1 MHYPMTI
8 AGLER
13 QLPLCKLN
21 DQLHIAAFIMFG
33 DTELTTACAQ
43 ALLDIAPEYD
53 YLLTAEAKSIPLIH
67 EMARLHGDAKY
78 FLGRKK
84 KKIYMRDILEAKVTS
99 ITTQGEQTL
108 YLDGNDADMMKGKR
122 ILIVDDVISTGQS
135 LLALE
140 KLAEMAG
147 ATICGKMAV
156 LAEGHA
162 AMRNDIT
169 VLAPLPLFDAQG
181 KPLPIQ

>member
-53 YLLTAEAKSIPLIH
+53 YLL
-67 EMARLHGDAKY
+67 
-78 FLGRKK
+78 
-84 KKIYMRDILEAKVTS
+84 
-99 ITTQGEQTL
+99 
-108 YLDGNDADMMKGKR
+108 
-122 ILIVDDVISTGQS
+122 
-135 LLALE
+135 
-140 KLAEMAG
+140 
-147 ATICGKMAV
+147 
-156 LAEGHA
+156 
-162 AMRNDIT
+162 
-169 VLAPLPLFDAQG
+169 
-181 KPLPIQ
+181 KPRAFP

>member
-13 QLPLCKLN
+13 NLPLCKLN

-67 EMARLHGDAKY
+67 EMARLHKDRQYLLA
-78 FLGRKK
+78 RKK
-84 KKIYMRDILEAKVTS
+84 QKVYMRDILEAKVTS
-99 ITTQGEQTL
+99 ITTKGEQTL
-108 YLDGNDADMMKGKR
+108 YLDGNDADLMKGKL

-140 KLAEMAG
+140 KLVELAG
-147 ATICGKMAV
+147 GNIVGKMAV

-162 AMRNDIT
+162 ATRDDIT
-169 VLAPLPLFDAQG
+169 VLGPLPLFDAEG

>member
-67 EMARLHGDAKY
+67 EMARLLGDAKY

-122 ILIVDDVISTGQS
+122 VLIVDDVISTGQS

-162 AMRNDIT
+162 ATRTDIK

>member
-99 ITTQGEQTL
+99 ITTLGEQTL

-162 AMRNDIT
+162 ATRNDIT

>member
-1 MHYPMTI
+1 MHYPMNI
-8 AGLER
+8 AGLDR
-13 QLPLCKLN
+13 NLPLCKLN
-21 DQLHIAAFIMFG
+21 DQLQIAAFILFG
-33 DTELTTACAQ
+33 DVELTEACAK

-67 EMARLHGDAKY
+67 EMARQHKDPKY

-84 KKIYMRDILEAKVTS
+84 MKIYMRNVIEAKVTS

-108 YLDGNDADMMKGKR
+108 YLDGNDAAMMKGKR
-122 ILIVDDVISTGQS
+122 ILIIDDVISTGQS
-135 LLALE
+135 LKALE
-140 KLAEMAG
+140 HLVEASG
-147 ATICGKMAV
+147 GIICGKMAV

-162 AMRNDIT
+162 AKRNDIT

-181 KPLPIQ
+181 NPLPLE